1 MAGVDNHRNRSDR
14 SGPEPIIIAPLD
26 PVEVSDNIQ
35 KYYVAIC
42 FIVGLHVTLLLWFS
56 GFTQTLEDM
65 PDNVSIIFL
74 FIFIIIGFFW
84 LRFQDCIWRALDQ
97 APDCPINY
105 NPKDRGFIPDDTTKG
120 KLTNASLFVFEEINN
135 LIESRQL
142 PIKPLR
148 GQLAWLGILLILV
161 EFILGPI
168 WIQLGLNWLL
178 YTAGM
183 VLFLVVGYRILSAV
197 VHILATNDSVD
208 SKVATETAYQAT
220 DLFEYVDEQFHYEP
234 DPIII
239 NEEEVRRKLSAEA
252 NPWAE
257 PAAKTDDQTAPNE
270 TCAGADPGGG
280 SPTEGQAGSTQ
291 KSDDESPLFDTR
303 PRMRL
308 VSPEE
313 QVGFISKLFL
323 GLLGGTLL
331 FVILLL
337 TFAGFRNGFSSAH
350 DLVKFFMLWAGVD
363 ALVCWGVM
371 QNRIRKMLK
380 KAGELYPDYEFET
393 ETDHDRDYDEILAL
407 IAWFFLAVWKLVVE
421 LNIVVKL
428 RSIKVKQVDKQLPW
442 LMLAMYG
449 LEYFFNE
456 RLQEAGLGN
465 LFLAGGI
472 VVFII
477 IAFEIQNAARAILRN
492 DPKLYIMVTAPP
504 PDDKN
509 DGESGND
516 DRMTGFYH
524 D

>member
-26 PVEVSDNIQ
+26 PVELSDNIQ

-84 LRFQDCIWRALDQ
+84 LRFQDCSWKALDQ
-97 APDCPINY
+97 APDCPVGY
-105 NPKDRGFIPDDTTKG
+105 HARDYDFIFVRSKRKKILG
-120 KLTNASLFVFEEINN
+120 ASLLVFKELNK

-148 GQLAWLGILLILV
+148 GQLAWLGILLILI

-168 WIQLGLNWLL
+168 WIQCGLNWLF

-197 VHILATNDSVD
+197 VHVLATNDNVD
-208 SKVATETAYQAT
+208 SKVATETANQAT
-220 DLFEYVDEQFHYEP
+220 DLFESAAEQFHYEP

-257 PAAKTDDQTAPNE
+257 PAVKTDDQTAPNE
-270 TCAGADPGGG
+270 TCAGADPGDV
-280 SPTEGQAGSTQ
+280 SLAEERTDSAQ
-291 KSDDESPLFDTR
+291 KSDNESPLFDTR

-350 DLVKFFMLWAGVD
+350 DLVIFFMLWAGVD

-393 ETDHDRDYDEILAL
+393 DTDHDRDYDEILAL
-407 IAWFFLAVWKLVVE
+407 IAWFFGAVWKLVVE

-492 DPKLYIMVTAPP
+492 DPKLYILVTAPP

-509 DGESGND
+509 DDGSKKD
-516 DRMTGFYH
+516 D
-524 D
+524 